1 MGRFID
7 LNLEDLFIGVL
18 VETKQLDLVD
28 ILDEERDFDEG

>member
-7 LNLEDLFIGVL
+7 LNLEDLLISVL